1 MCHNGRRA
9 RGSQP
14 VRRYA
19 CSVSRILVR
28 RAFVIILLALVA
40 AASADAQTSRATA
53 KKPAT
58 PPATGKTGAASPRP
72 PAPPVR
78 EAPLMQ
84 CPSILGNGV
93 TTQRLYCDVLGGTD
107 PSAGLRVTLPPH
119 AGPLTLSFTLH
130 NRQTYS
136 ESEVKAGRAFARYTA
151 TLRVA
156 SGTGEAI
163 GQAVVRSEFRTE
175 KDLVERI
182 AGGAGPGGVKAV
194 APTGV
199 EPVVLAVPEGV
210 DEVILSGER
219 LSIERVGGTE
229 VVTAPGR
236 PYAVVSGVEIEY
248 RPAPPAPPKPKPKP
262 KSQRR

>member
-1 MCHNGRRA
+1 
-9 RGSQP
+9 
-14 VRRYA
+14 VL
-19 CSVSRILVR
+19 RILVR
-28 RAFVIILLALVA
+28 RAFVIILLGLA
-40 AASADAQTSRATA
+40 AGGERADAQTSRTRP
-53 KKPAT
+53 KKPAAA
-58 PPATGKTGAASPRP
+58 PARPAAK
-72 PAPPVR
+72 PAPAPIR

-107 PSAGLRVTLPPH
+107 PAAGLRVTLPPH
-119 AGPLTLSFTLH
+119 VGPLTLSLTLH

-156 SGTGEAI
+156 SGAGEEL

-194 APTGV
+194 APTGA
-199 EPVVLAVPEGV
+199 EAVVLTVPETV
-210 DEVILSGER
+210 DEVVLTGQR
-219 LSIERVGGTE
+219 LTIERVGGTE
-229 VVTAPGR
+229 VVSAPGR

-248 RPAPPAPPKPKPKP
+248 RPAPPPPPPKP
-262 KSQRR
+262 RRSRR

>member
-1 MCHNGRRA
+1 M
-9 RGSQP
+9 
-14 VRRYA
+14 
-19 CSVSRILVR
+19 R
-28 RAFVIILLALVA
+28 RAFAIILLALTA
-40 AASADAQTSRATA
+40 AASAGAQSSNKAA
-53 KKPAT
+53 KKPA
-58 PPATGKTGAASPRP
+58 GKTSAPASASAKST
-72 PAPPVR
+72 APPVR

-93 TTQRLYCDVLGGTD
+93 TTQRLYCDVLGGND
-107 PSAGLRVTLPPH
+107 PTAGLRITLPPH

-156 SGTGEAI
+156 SGAGDVI

-194 APTGV
+194 APTGA
-199 EPVVLAVPEGV
+199 EPVVLSVPEGV

-248 RPAPPAPPKPKPKP
+248 RPAPPPPPPKAKAKPK
-262 KSQRR
+262 RR

>member
-1 MCHNGRRA
+1 MCQNGRRA
-9 RGSQP
+9 GRRRP
-14 VRRYA
+14 ERRYA
-19 CSVSRILVR
+19 CSVSRIPVR
-28 RAFVIILLALVA
+28 RAFAIILLALVA
-40 AASADAQTSRATA
+40 AASAGAQTSRPPA
-53 KKPAT
+53 KKPASR
-58 PPATGKTGAASPRP
+58 PATSKTAPARP
-72 PAPPVR
+72 PAAPVR

-84 CPSILGNGV
+84 CPSILGNGA

-107 PSAGLRVTLPPH
+107 PTAGLRVTLPPH

-136 ESEVKAGRAFARYTA
+136 ASEVKAGRAFARYTA
-151 TLRVA
+151 TLRVV
-156 SGTGEAI
+156 SGAGEVL

-182 AGGAGPGGVKAV
+182 SGGAAPGGVKAV
-194 APTGV
+194 APTGA
-199 EPVVLAVPEGV
+199 EPVVLTVDEGV

-219 LSIERVGGTE
+219 LTIERVGGTE

-248 RPAPPAPPKPKPKP
+248 RPAPPAPPKPKR
-262 KSQRR
+262 QRR

>member
-1 MCHNGRRA
+1 MLA
-9 RGSQP
+9 P
-14 VRRYA
+14 
-19 CSVSRILVR
+19 VSRIPVR
-28 RAFVIILLALVA
+28 RAFVIILLAL
-40 AASADAQTSRATA
+40 AASVSAAAQTSRTPA
-53 KKPAT
+53 KKPASGT
-58 PPATGKTGAASPRP
+58 AAGKSPSASPRP

-84 CPSILGNGV
+84 CPSILGNGA

-119 AGPLTLSFTLH
+119 AGPLTLAFTLH

-136 ESEVKAGRAFARYTA
+136 ESEVKAGQAFARYTA
-151 TLRVA
+151 MLRVA
-156 SGTGEAI
+156 SGAGAVL

-194 APTGV
+194 APTGA
-199 EPVVLAVPEGV
+199 EAVVLTVPEGV

-219 LSIERVGGTE
+219 LTIERVGGTE
-229 VVTAPGR
+229 VITAPGR

-248 RPAPPAPPKPKPKP
+248 RPAPPTPPRPQPKAKAKP
-262 KSQRR
+262 KSSHR

>member
-1 MCHNGRRA
+1 MCQPGRRMRPCRA
-9 RGSQP
+9 

-19 CSVSRILVR
+19 CSVSGTLTR
-28 RAFVIILLALVA
+28 RASVIILLALA
-40 AASADAQTSRATA
+40 ASMSADAQTSRTA
-53 KKPAT
+53 KKPASRTTAGKAT
-58 PPATGKTGAASPRP
+58 PVPPKAAA
-72 PAPPVR
+72 APIR

-84 CPSILGNGV
+84 CPSILGNGA

-107 PSAGLRVTLPPH
+107 ATAGLRVTLPPH

-156 SGTGEAI
+156 SGTGEVI

-194 APTGV
+194 APTGA
-199 EPVVLAVPEGV
+199 EAVVLSVPEGV
-210 DEVILSGER
+210 DEVILAGER
-219 LSIERVGGTE
+219 LTIERVGGTE
-229 VVTAPGR
+229 VITAPGR

-248 RPAPPAPPKPKPKP
+248 RPAPPPAPA
-262 KSQRR
+262 KSKRPRR

>member
-53 KKPAT
+53 KKPAN

-107 PSAGLRVTLPPH
+107 ASAGLRVTLPPH

-175 KDLVERI
+175 RDLVERI

>member
-1 MCHNGRRA
+1 
-9 RGSQP
+9 
-14 VRRYA
+14 
-19 CSVSRILVR
+19 
-28 RAFVIILLALVA
+28 
-40 AASADAQTSRATA
+40 
-53 KKPAT
+53 
-58 PPATGKTGAASPRP
+58 
-72 PAPPVR
+72 
-78 EAPLMQ
+78 MQ

-107 PSAGLRVTLPPH
+107 PAGGLRITLPPH

-156 SGTGEAI
+156 TPAGDVLGE
-163 GQAVVRSEFRTE
+163 AVVRSEFRTE

-182 AGGAGPGGVKAV
+182 GGGAGPGGIKAV
-194 APTGV
+194 APTGS
-199 EPVVLAVPEGV
+199 EAVVLTVPE
-210 DEVILSGER
+210 EVTEVVITGSR
-219 LSIERVGGTE
+219 LTIERVGGTD

-248 RPAPPAPPKPKPKP
+248 RPAPPPPPPRP
-262 KSQRR
+262 RRPRR

>member
-1 MCHNGRRA
+1 M
-9 RGSQP
+9 
-14 VRRYA
+14 
-19 CSVSRILVR
+19 R
-28 RAFVIILLALVA
+28 RAFAIILLAL
-40 AASADAQTSRATA
+40 AASASAGAQSSKT
-53 KKPAT
+53 KPA
-58 PPATGKTGAASPRP
+58 AAPI
-72 PAPPVR
+72 R

-84 CPSILGNGV
+84 CPSILGNGA
-93 TTQRLYCDVLGGTD
+93 TSQRLYCDVLGGTE
-107 PSAGLRVTLPPH
+107 PTAGLRVTLPPH

-136 ESEVKAGRAFARYTA
+136 ESEVKAGKAFARYTA

-156 SGTGEAI
+156 SGAGDVL

-194 APTGV
+194 APTGS
-199 EPVVLAVPEGV
+199 EPVVLSVPEGV

-248 RPAPPAPPKPKPKP
+248 RPAPPPPPPKAKATKPKPKPKPKP
-262 KSQRR
+262 KSR

>member
-1 MCHNGRRA
+1 
-9 RGSQP
+9 
-14 VRRYA
+14 VF
-19 CSVSRILVR
+19 RILVR
-28 RAFVIILLALVA
+28 RAFAIILLGLAA
-40 AASADAQTSRATA
+40 AASADAQSSRATA
-53 KKPAT
+53 KKPSSQ
-58 PPATGKTGAASPRP
+58 PAAGKTAAASSKP

-84 CPSILGNGV
+84 CPSILGNGA
-93 TTQRLYCDVLGGTD
+93 TTQRLYCDVLGGTE
-107 PSAGLRVTLPPH
+107 PTAGLRVTLPPH
-119 AGPLTLSFTLH
+119 AGPLTLSFMLH

-156 SGTGEAI
+156 SGAGNVL
-163 GQAVVRSEFRTE
+163 GQAVVRNEFRTE

-194 APTGV
+194 APTGS
-199 EPVVLAVPEGV
+199 EPVVLTVPEGV

-219 LSIERVGGTE
+219 LSIERIGGTE

-248 RPAPPAPPKPKPKP
+248 HPAPPPPPPKPKR
-262 KSQRR
+262 QRR

>member
-1 MCHNGRRA
+1 MYQNGRRA
-9 RGSQP
+9 RRCRP

-19 CSVSRILVR
+19 CSVSRIPVR

-40 AASADAQTSRATA
+40 TASAGAQTSRTST
-53 KKPAT
+53 KKPASR
-58 PPATGKTGAASPRP
+58 PATSKTASARP

-84 CPSILGNGV
+84 CPSILGNGA
-93 TTQRLYCDVLGGTD
+93 TTQRLYCDVLGGAD
-107 PSAGLRVTLPPH
+107 PTAGLRVTLPPH

-130 NRQTYS
+130 NRQTFS

-151 TLRVA
+151 TLRVV
-156 SGTGEAI
+156 SGAGEVL

-194 APTGV
+194 APTGA
-199 EPVVLAVPEGV
+199 ERVVLTVDEGV
-210 DEVILSGER
+210 EEVILSGER
-219 LSIERVGGTE
+219 LTIERVGGTE

-248 RPAPPAPPKPKPKP
+248 RPAPPAPPRTKR
-262 KSQRR
+262 QRR

>member
-1 MCHNGRRA
+1 MCRNGRRA
-9 RGSQP
+9 RRSQP

-19 CSVSRILVR
+19 CSVSRSLVR
-28 RAFVIILLALVA
+28 RAFVLILLALVA
-40 AASADAQTSRATA
+40 AASVGAQTSRTSP
-53 KKPAT
+53 KKPT
-58 PPATGKTGAASPRP
+58 SRPATSKTAPASARP

-84 CPSILGNGV
+84 CPSILGNGA

-107 PSAGLRVTLPPH
+107 PTAGLRVTLPPH

-151 TLRVA
+151 TLRVVSNA
-156 SGTGEAI
+156 GDVI
-163 GQAVVRSEFRTE
+163 GQAVVRNEFRTE

-199 EPVVLAVPEGV
+199 EPVVMMVPEGV
-210 DEVILSGER
+210 EEVILSGER

-248 RPAPPAPPKPKPKP
+248 RPAPPAPPRSKR
-262 KSQRR
+262 QRR

>member
-1 MCHNGRRA
+1 M
-9 RGSQP
+9 
-14 VRRYA
+14 
-19 CSVSRILVR
+19 R
-28 RAFVIILLALVA
+28 RAFVIILLGLA
-40 AASADAQTSRATA
+40 AGASADAQSSRTRPKPSTA
-53 KKPAT
+53 RPASSRPAAKPAAAK
-58 PPATGKTGAASPRP
+58 PAAAPI
-72 PAPPVR
+72 R

-93 TTQRLYCDVLGGTD
+93 TTQRLYCDVLGGPD
-107 PSAGLRVTLPPH
+107 PAAGLRITLPPH
-119 AGPLTLSFTLH
+119 AGPLTLALTLH

-156 SGTGEAI
+156 SGAGDLIGE
-163 GQAVVRSEFRTE
+163 AVVRSEFRTE

-199 EPVVLAVPEGV
+199 EPVVLSVPEGV
-210 DEVILSGER
+210 DEVVISGAR
-219 LSIERVGGTE
+219 LTVERVGGTE
-229 VVTAPGR
+229 IVTAPGR

-248 RPAPPAPPKPKPKP
+248 KPAPPPPPPKP
-262 KSQRR
+262 RRSRR

>member
-1 MCHNGRRA
+1 
-9 RGSQP
+9 
-14 VRRYA
+14 
-19 CSVSRILVR
+19 VR
-28 RAFVIILLALVA
+28 RAFVIILLGLA
-40 AASADAQTSRATA
+40 AGASADAQSSRTRPKPSTA
-53 KKPAT
+53 RPASSRPAAKPAAAK
-58 PPATGKTGAASPRP
+58 PAAAPI
-72 PAPPVR
+72 R

-93 TTQRLYCDVLGGTD
+93 TTQRLYCDVLGGPD
-107 PSAGLRVTLPPH
+107 PAAGLRITLPPH
-119 AGPLTLSFTLH
+119 AGPLTLALTLH

-156 SGTGEAI
+156 SGAGDLIGE
-163 GQAVVRSEFRTE
+163 AVVRSEFRTE

-199 EPVVLAVPEGV
+199 EPVVLSVPEGV
-210 DEVILSGER
+210 DEVVISGAR
-219 LSIERVGGTE
+219 LTVERVGGTE
-229 VVTAPGR
+229 IVTAPGR

-248 RPAPPAPPKPKPKP
+248 KPAPPPPPPKP
-262 KSQRR
+262 RRSRR